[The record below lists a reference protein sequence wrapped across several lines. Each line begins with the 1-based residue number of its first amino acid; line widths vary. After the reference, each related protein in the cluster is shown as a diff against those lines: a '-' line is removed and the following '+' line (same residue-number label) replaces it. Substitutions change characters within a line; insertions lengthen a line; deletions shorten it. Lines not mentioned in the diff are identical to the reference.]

1 MDLSDSAQAPA
12 QRRRRNLRRHG
23 GDESGDGLGRGGEA
37 TQPRCPAP
45 LPNKQFSEILIE
57 SNYDSFLSHGQRHP
71 GAGTGNGSHDHPGPQ
86 RGREQPEGALTGLG
100 TNFADAAR
108 IGVAT
113 VGYVSVKQRN
123 RVRGAHR
130 SGDEIA

>member
-1 MDLSDSAQAPA
+1 MKQSTGAAVRLHRNAVRDRPESLSAFKWNA
-12 QRRRRNLRRHG
+12 
-23 GDESGDGLGRGGEA
+23 
-37 TQPRCPAP
+37 CPP
-45 LPNKQFSEILIE
+45 SPE
-57 SNYDSFLSHGQRHP
+57 YP
-71 GAGTGNGSHDHPGPQ
+71 HPGPQ
-86 RGREQPEGALTGLG
+86 RGRKQPEGALTGLG

-130 SGDEIA
+130 SGDETA